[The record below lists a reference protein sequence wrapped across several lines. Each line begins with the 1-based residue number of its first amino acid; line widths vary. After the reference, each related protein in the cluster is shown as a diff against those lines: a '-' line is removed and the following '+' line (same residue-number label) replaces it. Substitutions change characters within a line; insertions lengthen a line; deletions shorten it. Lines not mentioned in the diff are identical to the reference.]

1 MTPRVPGQ
9 AGVWWAVAL
18 VAVSMVLAL
27 ALSAHP
33 ERLEAVRS
41 AETDSY
47 SYSLIGHRALYAF
60 LECSGF
66 EVARVRVRSYGY
78 SDAGTAMLHA
88 EPEPPPVRR
97 GVQDST
103 ATDEESTPYIGPI
116 PGRLALVL
124 PKWRGVPDDRTPA
137 WLHDMRL
144 LPLAHVAR
152 AASPYALPR
161 TTLAR
166 GGGTDSLRCA
176 TAWGESLTVAASRLQ
191 WLKATPGFDPIVWRD
206 SMVIVARFESWFELP
221 TSGEPRRIVL
231 YIDEDKEDT
240 VRAVRVTRFLITDP
254 DLLNNRGLA
263 RADHAR
269 LVRRLL
275 ADELGAHRVLFDER
289 IHHGLVSRSLA
300 AELLGFPL
308 VLLFAQAIV
317 LLVFLAWA
325 ASARFGAPVALAPRP
340 TSGAALVDTAA
351 ELLSA
356 AGIPALTLQIYWEQ
370 VLREVAARYA
380 IATAGTRR
388 RLLADVA
395 ELSRARGARADV
407 RKLEEEVEQ
416 LQRATAGSRDV
427 VVHTARRIH
436 GWYQEMIHGR

>member
-1 MTPRVPGQ
+1 MTPRVQGS

-41 AETDSY
+41 ADTDSY
-47 SYSLIGHRALYAF
+47 SYSLIGYRGLHAF
-60 LECSGF
+60 LERSGF
-66 EVARVRVRSYGY
+66 EVSRVRVRHWYG
-78 SDAGTAMLHA
+78 DTGTVLVIA
-88 EPEPPPVRR
+88 EPDAPPVGR
-97 GVQDST
+97 VVKDST
-103 ATDEESTPYIGPI
+103 DTDEKSPIDVGPM
-116 PGRLALVL
+116 PGELALVL
-124 PKWRGVPDDRTPA
+124 PKWRGVPDERTPA
-137 WLHDMRL
+137 WLHEMKL
-144 LPLAHVAR
+144 LPLADVAR
-152 AASPYALPR
+152 AGSAYIHPL
-161 TTLAR
+161 TTLVR

-176 TAWGESLTVAASRLQ
+176 TAWGESLTVAAPRLQ
-191 WLKATPGFDPIVWRD
+191 WLKAPPRAVPIVWRD
-206 SMVIVARFESWFELP
+206 SIVIVARFEREFRMFDWD
-221 TSGEPRRIVL
+221 
-231 YIDEDKEDT
+231 DEDADT
-240 VRAVRVTRFLITDP
+240 LETVLDPLYVISDP

-269 LVRRLL
+269 LVRRLFAEEL
-275 ADELGAHRVLFDER
+275 AVHRVLFDER
-289 IHHGLVSRSLA
+289 IHHGLLSRSLA

-325 ASARFGAPVALAPRP
+325 SSARFGAPTALAPRP

-370 VLREVAARYA
+370 VLREVAGRYG
-380 IATAGTRR
+380 IGTAGTRR

-395 ELSRARGARADV
+395 ELSRARGAQADV
-407 RKLEEEVEQ
+407 RTLEEDVER
-416 LQRATAGSRDV
+416 LQRTTEHRDV

-436 GWYQEMIHGR
+436 GWYREMIHGR

>member
-1 MTPRVPGQ
+1 MTLRVQGQ

-60 LECSGF
+60 LERSGF
-66 EVARVRVRSYGY
+66 EVARVRVRHGY
-78 SDAGTAMLHA
+78 DETEAGTALLHA

-97 GVQDST
+97 RVRDST
-103 ATDEESTPYIGPI
+103 AADEESTPYIGPI

-137 WLHDMRL
+137 WLHEMSL

-161 TTLAR
+161 TTLVR

-191 WLKATPGFDPIVWRD
+191 WLKVTPGFDPIVWRD
-206 SMVIVARFESWFELP
+206 SMVFVARFESRFELP
-221 TSGEPRRIVL
+221 TSGE
-231 YIDEDKEDT
+231 DDEDT
-240 VRAVRVTRFLITDP
+240 VRAVRVTRFLVTDP
-254 DLLNNRGLA
+254 DLINNRGLA

-269 LVRRLL
+269 LVHRLL

-289 IHHGLVSRSLA
+289 IHHGLLSRSLA

-427 VVHTARRIH
+427 VVHAARRIH